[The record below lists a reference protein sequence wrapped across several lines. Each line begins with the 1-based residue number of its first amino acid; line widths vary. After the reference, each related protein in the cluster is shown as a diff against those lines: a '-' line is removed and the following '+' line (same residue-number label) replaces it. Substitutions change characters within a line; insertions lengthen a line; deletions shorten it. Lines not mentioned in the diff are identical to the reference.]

1 MTGNGAFCT
10 NLRSISTARVRCTCL
25 SDTGSQS
32 QHLRCAASIQH
43 HIIANDGL
51 PKERDGEG
59 ERERE
64 RGSGRG
70 GEREGGERERE
81 RGRGGRRAEREER
94 ASEQARERERERERE
109 NLRSAP
115 DNVCRFLLGPLPWIS
130 ALAGEISSMLEQ
142 VAREQHF
149 SGCCRQAVLVN
160 ITAPSIR
167 VLTVRACVVSQLSQ
181 LMVPS
186 GEILTGKHVHSLEAS
201 LSLMATRCRMFSI
214 IKTMGC

>member
-1 MTGNGAFCT
+1 M
-10 NLRSISTARVRCTCL
+10 
-25 SDTGSQS
+25 
-32 QHLRCAASIQH
+32 
-43 HIIANDGL
+43 
-51 PKERDGEG
+51 GEG

-64 RGSGRG
+64 GR
-70 GEREGGERERE
+70 ERERE
-81 RGRGGRRAEREER
+81 GEGGEGQREKRER
-94 ASEQARERERERERE
+94 ASKRERERERE